1 MSRRAFTLI
10 EVLVSL
16 AIFALAAV
24 SLGAA
29 YSNVLLS
36 RQTLRVDE
44 QAIEDR
50 ARVLGAMLEAPNYD
64 DVLTG
69 GEINLPD
76 DRTARWK
83 GEIEATPVSDLFRV
97 KIEAEMEGSD
107 GETVEWTEE
116 RLVLRPTWSVPGDKA
131 KILADAR
138 VRLERERGY
147 TESGRTSVS
156 TSTAGGPALSGSSGM
171 KGSQFTSKG
180 SNQKRPSTDPAGG
193 RRPPSPD
200 GVGGGKSGG
209 GAPRGGGG
217 GGGGGGGPPGGGAG
231 GGGAPAPRPIQ

>member
-36 RQTLRVDE
+36 RQSLRIDE
-44 QAIEDR
+44 QDLEDR
-50 ARVLGAMLEAPNYD
+50 ARVLGAVLEAPNFD
-64 DVLTG
+64 DVTTG
-69 GEINLPD
+69 GEVNLPG

-97 KIEAEMEGSD
+97 KVEAEMENEAGD
-107 GETVEWTEE
+107 TVEWTEE
-116 RLVLRPTWSVPGDKA
+116 RLLLRPTWSVPGEKA
-131 KILADAR
+131 KIIADAR

-147 TESGRTSVS
+147 TESGRTTVS
-156 TSTAGGPALSGSSGM
+156 SATAGGPALSGGGM
-171 KGSQFTSKG
+171 KGSQFTAKG
-180 SNQKRPSTDPAGG
+180 PNAKRPSTDQAGG
-193 RRPPSPD
+193 SRPPAS
-200 GVGGGKSGG
+200 GGKSGG
-209 GAPRGGGG
+209 GSRSAPRGGS
-217 GGGGGGGPPGGGAG
+217 PGGAQP

>member
-1 MSRRAFTLI
+1 
-10 EVLVSL
+10 
-16 AIFALAAV
+16 
-24 SLGAA
+24 
-29 YSNVLLS
+29 
-36 RQTLRVDE
+36 
-44 QAIEDR
+44 
-50 ARVLGAMLEAPNYD
+50 
-64 DVLTG
+64 
-69 GEINLPD
+69 
-76 DRTARWK
+76 
-83 GEIEATPVSDLFRV
+83 
-97 KIEAEMEGSD
+97 MEGSD

-200 GVGGGKSGG
+200 GGGKSGG
-209 GAPRGGGG
+209 GAPRGGA
-217 GGGGGGGPPGGGAG
+217 GGGGPPAGGAG